1 LLILY
6 YIRIALTSL
15 YKLFGAMRTSLFFA
29 LGVIFST
36 LFTGT
41 AVSAPVC
48 NDIEI
53 TLLEPSN
60 YVVIGAFAIHKNAIN
75 FTATAKKNQHNAKYE
90 MNYNRKL
97 YYVYVMTTNDKEA
110 AIAEALRL
118 RVESPY
124 YDTWVFSGQLGKQG
138 INTVGTDI
146 NPVTS
151 KKIEQVEASQ
161 TETQSTITPI
171 EQPIIQPEVKSDPEQ
186 KQETKVEVPK
196 EESEEISGKK
206 FYFQAFR
213 ADNQEPVQGDIDVID
228 VARTRKMGSF
238 ATNKPVGISKPPSK
252 EGNIS
257 LVCEIFGY
265 RKVQHN
271 INYNIPEGY
280 GIENSAE
287 KGVVVPF
294 ELTRLQK
301 GDHAIMY
308 NVYFFNDAAVMRP
321 ESRYEVTSLLDMLK
335 ENSKYKIKIH
345 GHTNGNHAGK
355 IISMGDGIDN
365 FFSLSK
371 TVDGYGSAKKLSEE
385 RANVIRKYLAANGV
399 EESRMQVKA
408 WGGKKAIYDKHHP
421 QAQSNVRVEIE
432 ILEN

>member
-1 LLILY
+1 
-6 YIRIALTSL
+6 
-15 YKLFGAMRTSLFFA
+15 MRTSLFFA

-36 LFTGT
+36 LFMGT

-48 NDIEI
+48 NDKEI
-53 TLLEPSN
+53 ISLEPTN
-60 YVVIGAFAIHKNAIN
+60 YVVIGAFSIQKNAVN
-75 FTATAKKNQHNAKYE
+75 FTATAKKNQYDAKFE

-97 YYVYVMTTNDKEA
+97 YYVYVMITNDKDA

-124 YDTWVFSGQLGKQG
+124 YDTWVYSGLLGKEG

-151 KKIEQVEASQ
+151 KKIEQVEASK
-161 TETQSTITPI
+161 TETQTQPTNVPSITPT
-171 EQPIIQPEVKSDPEQ
+171 EQPVQPEVKPEPEQ
-186 KQETKVEVPK
+186 KQEPQVEEQK
-196 EESEEISGKK
+196 EESEEITGKK
-206 FYFQAFR
+206 FFFKVFR
-213 ADNQEPVQGDIDVID
+213 ADNQEPVTGDINVID
-228 VARTRKMGSF
+228 VAKTRKMGSF
-238 ATNKPVGISKPPSK
+238 ASNKTVGISKPPSK

-265 RKVQHN
+265 RKVQYD
-271 INYNIPEGY
+271 INYNAPEGY
-280 GIENSAE
+280 GIENSE
-287 KGVVVPF
+287 ENGTVVPF

-321 ESRYEVTSLLDMLK
+321 ESRYEVSSLLDMLK
-335 ENSKYKIKIH
+335 ENTKYKIKIH

-355 IISMGDGIDN
+355 IISLAEGSDN

-371 TVDGYGSAKKLSEE
+371 TVDGYGSAKKLSQA
-385 RANVIRKYLAANGV
+385 RADLIKSYLVANGI
-399 EESRMQVKA
+399 EESRMEVKA
-408 WGGKKAIYDKHHP
+408 WGGKKSIYDKHHP
-421 QAQSNVRVEIE
+421 LAQSNVRVEIE